1 MTTTCSTLIG
11 ILAASCGRTR
21 HQKIAAGFGRL
32 ARVPQYPHDRGYAA
46 LPVQAPNKFE
56 LVINLKTAKALGLTV
71 PPSLLVAAEVIE

>member
-32 ARVPQYPHDRGYAA
+32 ARVQYPHDRGYAA